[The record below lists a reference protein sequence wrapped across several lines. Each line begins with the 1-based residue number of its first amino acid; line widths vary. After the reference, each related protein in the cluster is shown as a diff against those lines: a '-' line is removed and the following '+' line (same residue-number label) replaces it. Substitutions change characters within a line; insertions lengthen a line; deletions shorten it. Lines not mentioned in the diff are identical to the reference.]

1 MNLPKK
7 LLDLSPVQGS
17 YCLVERNKV
26 NDLYREAGFDLD
38 AEEIPNF
45 LKVDGADCLFT
56 ENFVEKDGKEY
67 EIIMIA
73 NGFSWEDILVYD
85 EDELEDE

>member
-17 YCLVERNKV
+17 YCLVERSRV
-26 NDLYREAGFDLD
+26 NDLYREAGYDLES
-38 AEEIPNF
+38 EEIPNF
-45 LKVDGADCLFT
+45 LKIDGADCLFT

-67 EIIMIA
+67 EIVMLA

-85 EDELEDE
+85 EDEFEDQ